1 MVTVYNIVFVDYL
14 NESDSSDA
22 LTLSYTDHER
32 FLADL
37 DDFIKKGFCLE
48 TFIEGEE
55 SKNDI
60 PNATVQRELEDII
73 TDLVENKYKL
83 AITNGGMA
91 GYDISDDL
99 NKYLVK
105 LILEGISSGK

>member
-60 PNATVQRELEDII
+60 PNATVQEELEEII
-73 TDLVENKYKL
+73 TDLVEKGHRL
-83 AITNGGMA
+83 SISCGMT
-91 GYDISDDL
+91 GYDISKELSD
-99 NKYLVK
+99 YLVK